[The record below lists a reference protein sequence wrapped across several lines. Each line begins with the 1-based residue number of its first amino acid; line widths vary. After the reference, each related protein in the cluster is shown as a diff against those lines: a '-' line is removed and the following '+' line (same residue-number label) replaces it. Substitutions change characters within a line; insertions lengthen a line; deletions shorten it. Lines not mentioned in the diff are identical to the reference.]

1 MHGDEALWFVGPRR
15 VELRPVELGGLGRDE
30 VAVRTCC
37 SGVSA
42 GTELLAFRGQLP
54 ADLPLDESIAAL
66 GDGSFDYP
74 FRYGYSAVGVVEAL
88 GADVDRDL
96 AVGDVVFAFHPH
108 QARFHVA
115 AEAVVPIGE
124 LPPRLAVLLPY
135 VETAFQVTLDA
146 GPVFGD
152 DVIVSGLGVLGTLA
166 ARLVE
171 RAGAR
176 VIAVEPQAWRRELA
190 ADLGLTAVAPGEL
203 PQVIAERGAAP
214 LAIECSG
221 SPSALAP
228 LLDVVAH
235 EGTALVASWYGSNE
249 VPLPLGGAFHRRRL
263 TIRSTQVS
271 TIPAAQSSR
280 WTPARRMARAVE
292 LAPHLPLAALATDT
306 VDIAA
311 AAEAYA
317 RLDSGSSGVMH
328 VAFGY
333 R

>member
-1 MHGDEALWFVGPRR
+1 MQGDEALWFVGPRH
-15 VELRPVELGGLGRDE
+15 VELRPIELPALGVGE

-37 SGVSA
+37 SGISA

-54 ADLPLDESIAAL
+54 SDLPLDESIAAL
-66 GDGSFDYP
+66 DGGSFDYP
-74 FRYGYSAVGVVEAL
+74 FRYGYSAVGVVEAV
-88 GADVDRDL
+88 GPDVHRGL

-115 AEAVVPIGE
+115 ADAVVPVGD
-124 LPPRLAVLLPY
+124 LPPRLATLLPY

-152 DVIVSGLGVLGTLA
+152 DVVVSGLGVLGTLIA
-166 ARLVE
+166 LLVE

-176 VIAVEPQAWRRELA
+176 VIAVEPQAWRRDLA
-190 ADLGLTAVAPGEL
+190 AGLGVTAVAPGEL
-203 PQVIAERGAAP
+203 PAVVAERGAVP

-235 EGTALVASWYGSNE
+235 EGTVLVASWYGSRE
-249 VPLPLGGAFHRRRL
+249 VALPLGGAFHRRRL

-271 TIPAAQSSR
+271 TIPAAQSSK
-280 WTPARRMARAVE
+280 WTPSRRIARAVE
-292 LAPHLPLAALATDT
+292 LAAGLPLAALATDT

-311 AAEAYA
+311 AADAYA
-317 RLDSGSSGVMH
+317 RLDSGTSGVMH